1 MSQKFNLDGT
11 LEGKRHP
18 KAHVI
23 ESTPGP
29 GSYNIKSDLGGPK
42 YTIGL
47 KRITKSLSQN
57 SLGPGAYDLRKD
69 SSLVKPCYKFDNEKR
84 ENLEINKSTKNF
96 PGPGKYKDIS
106 VLETKGFKWTIPQD
120 GRFTKIKPRNTK
132 LVRLKVPGPGSY
144 NIKNLIGRE
153 GPKYTFNKVKF
164 NHSDEV
170 DESMKEKTLKYPS
183 PTTYLQRID
192 YVSDLPKYTIPKFD
206 LSKSKMK
213 SASPGP
219 CDYNPS
225 VEYYSIFKKVTNC
238 IMNKARR
245 DEDEIKNPNY
255 QKVEVPGP
263 GHYDYKNG
271 ELPQGPSYTI
281 RNLAKKIKIKEE
293 PGPGEYNANDKHR
306 NKEPSYSIGKELRED
321 NLKTVKKDDYP
332 GPGAYNTKELN
343 ISPKYTFPKDN
354 IEGRKKVDLPGPG
367 FYKIPTSFDNI
378 SDMTRSGGSFDPN
391 FRYV

>member
-11 LEGKRHP
+11 LDGKRHP

-57 SLGPGAYDLRKD
+57 SLGPGAYELRKD
-69 SSLVKPCYKFDNEKR
+69 SSLIKPCYKFDTEKR

-96 PGPGKYKDIS
+96 PGPGTYKDVN
-106 VLETKGFKWTIPQD
+106 VLESKGFKWTIPQD

-153 GPKYTFNKVKF
+153 GPKYTFNKVRF

-206 LSKSKMK
+206 LSKLKEK
-213 SASPGP
+213 STTPGP
-219 CDYNPS
+219 WNYNPS
-225 VEYYSIFKKVTNC
+225 IEYYSIFKKVTNC
-238 IMNKARR
+238 IISKARR
-245 DEDEIKNPNY
+245 DEDGSFKEGIRMTITTNDDFVDLNIDKFLEFFAHLNY
-255 QKVEVPGP
+255 QNMYLQAEAQCNYAKMSPHGLNTYNMKGGLGSGGLNGAERMIENNYEYEPNNN
-263 GHYDYKNG
+263 DKN
-271 ELPQGPSYTI
+271 LKSS
-281 RNLAKKIKIKEE
+281 RNNFLDNAKKK
-293 PGPGEYNANDKHR
+293 G
-306 NKEPSYSIGKELRED
+306 
-321 NLKTVKKDDYP
+321 
-332 GPGAYNTKELN
+332 
-343 ISPKYTFPKDN
+343 
-354 IEGRKKVDLPGPG
+354 
-367 FYKIPTSFDNI
+367 
-378 SDMTRSGGSFDPN
+378 
-391 FRYV
+391 